1 MGKRRGARR
10 AGPAGGAAQRH
21 PLIEQARPSAEL
33 IAKGGIEVADVPNP
47 YGEVIVAG
55 DLRRHRAVKRQ
66 PAWVTLHRQGV
77 ITRSELA
84 ALEWYDARLAT
95 AEGGIYK
102 CGLADGGGGGSPS
115 SHIPVSEAM
124 IQAGRDV
131 AWARSLIPAG
141 CHRAFDLVMI
151 DQQTFSES
159 ARREAAGRHVR
170 ASVRRLRAVLS
181 AQFRQAA
188 RALCE
193 GYARRY
199 GSTVRGIFV
208 L

>member
-10 AGPAGGAAQRH
+10 LRPGASVPQHH

-33 IAKGGIEVADVPNP
+33 IAKGGIEVAEVPNP
-47 YGEVIVAG
+47 YGEVIVAAE
-55 DLRRHRAVKRQ
+55 LRRHHAVKRQ

-77 ITRSELA
+77 ITRAELA
-84 ALEWYDARLAT
+84 ALEWYDARLSM

-102 CGLADGGGGGSPS
+102 CALADGGGGGSPS

-124 IQAGRDV
+124 IQAARDV
-131 AWARSLIPAG
+131 AWARALIPAG
-141 CHRAFDLVMI
+141 CHRAFDMVMI

-159 ARREAAGRHVR
+159 ARREAAVRHVR

-181 AQFRQAA
+181 DQFRHAA
-188 RALCE
+188 RALCK
-193 GYARRY
+193 GYGRRY
-199 GSTVRGIFV
+199 GSTVRGILV